1 MSETK
6 TDYKALLE
14 IELVVAAA
22 EGVELEIMTPQEQ
35 EQFLKELL
43 EENAEVLR
51 GLAQR

>member
-1 MSETK
+1 MTETK

-14 IELVVAAA
+14 IEPVVPAP
-22 EGVELEIMTPQEQ
+22 EGVELEPMTLQEQ

>member
-1 MSETK
+1 MTNTK

-14 IELVVAAA
+14 IEPVVPDP
-22 EGVELEIMTPQEQ
+22 EGVEFDPMTPE
-35 EQFLKELL
+35 EEERFLRELL